1 AEIKQRCSSSGPHA
15 REAGLTSLFRCASR
29 EGPVAVRDALS
40 FLEVRLR
47 NEQDSVRAAV
57 LREMAKAPVLL
68 WQDVH
73 LNSLRQLLTSSMQA
87 KGSSSESLG
96 VWQKLVEVL
105 VANGAAL
112 RTEAGLGPCGAFGM
126 EVRSQLTAADLWD
139 QEVAAFGTSVLGH
152 VARLEPQPAFV
163 AFPWL
168 VDLLRPSILALL
180 DSEKVDEAGPHLS
193 PEAANS
199 KPVFCCGDSS
209 LSAEPD
215 CRLYCPVCPVRSPH
229 TPKP

>member
-1 AEIKQRCSSSGPHA
+1 
-15 REAGLTSLFRCASR
+15 
-29 EGPVAVRDALS
+29 
-40 FLEVRLR
+40 
-47 NEQDSVRAAV
+47 
-57 LREMAKAPVLL
+57 M
-68 WQDVH
+68 
-73 LNSLRQLLTSSMQA
+73 
-87 KGSSSESLG
+87 
-96 VWQKLVEVL
+96 
-105 VANGAAL
+105 ANGAAL

-168 VDLLRPSILALL
+168 VDLLRPSIRALL

-199 KPVFCCGDSS
+199 KPVFCCENRTAGFIARS
-209 LSAEPD
+209 
-215 CRLYCPVCPVRSPH
+215 VR
-229 TPKP
+229 